1 MNGNGFHLRKIKL
14 LKHLPK
20 SLNQLTKIERHRHHP
35 LLHKLHKKHGISRKT
50 LLYVKEYG
58 PHSHVAMVIIKE
70 SLKVL
75 LLASLLSA
83 FGGFALEEIK
93 TLFVSIIPLVILL
106 PALNDMIGDYGT
118 IVSSRLSTMLHEGVV
133 QKKWW
138 QTPELKE
145 MFLQIA
151 IVSMITAAL
160 SSVIAMII
168 PVFTSGYDIA
178 LGNAVKIFV
187 ITIVDVAVLVSLL
200 FFTSIYAGLR
210 IYKKKEDPNNF
221 LIPITTS
228 IADFGNMAVLALL
241 VMLFF

>member
-1 MNGNGFHLRKIKL
+1 MNNFHLRKIKL

-20 SLNQLTKIERHRHHP
+20 PLNQLTKIERHRHHP
-35 LLHKLHKKHGISRKT
+35 LLHHLHKKHGISRKT

-58 PHSHVAMVIIKE
+58 PHSHIASVIIKE

-75 LLASLLSA
+75 LLASLISS
-83 FGGFALEEIK
+83 FGGFALENIK
-93 TLFVSIIPLVILL
+93 HAFIAILPLVVLL
-106 PALNDMIGDYGT
+106 PALNGMIGGYGT
-118 IVSSRLSTMLHEGVV
+118 ICSSRFSTLLLEGRV
-133 QKKWW
+133 KKRWW
-138 QTPELKE
+138 QTPELKGL
-145 MFLQIA
+145 FVQIA
-151 IVSMITAAL
+151 VVSMITAAL
-160 SSVIAMII
+160 SAVIAMII
-168 PVFTSGYDIA
+168 PVFTSGYDLA

-210 IYKKKEDPNNF
+210 IYRKKEDPNNF

-228 IADFGNMAVLALL
+228 IADFGNMIVLALL

>member
-1 MNGNGFHLRKIKL
+1 MSSFHLRKIKL
-14 LKHLPK
+14 LKRLPK
-20 SLNQLTKIERHRHHP
+20 ALQKLTTIERHRHHP
-35 LLHKLHKKHGISRKT
+35 LLHHLHKKHGISRKT

-58 PHSHVAMVIIKE
+58 PHSHVARVIIKE

-75 LLASLLSA
+75 LLASILSA

-138 QTPELKE
+138 QTAELKE
-145 MFLQIA
+145 LFVQIA
-151 IVSMITAAL
+151 IISMITAAL
-160 SSVIAMII
+160 SAVIAMII
-168 PVFTSGYDIA
+168 PVFTSGYEIA
-178 LGNAVKIFV
+178 FENAIKIFV
-187 ITIVDVAVLVSLL
+187 ITIIDVAVLVLLL
-200 FFTSIYAGLR
+200 FFTSVYAGLR
-210 IYKKKEDPNNF
+210 IYRKKEDPNNF

>member
-1 MNGNGFHLRKIKL
+1 MNGNGFHLKKIKL

-20 SLNQLTKIERHRHHP
+20 ALNQLTKIERHRHHP
-35 LLHKLHKKHGISRKT
+35 LLHKLHKKHGLTRKT
-50 LLYVKEYG
+50 LLYIKEYG
-58 PHSHVAMVIIKE
+58 PHSHVASVIIKE

-75 LLASLLSA
+75 LLASILSA
-83 FGGFALEEIK
+83 FGGFALEQIK
-93 TLFVSIIPLVILL
+93 TLFVSIIPLVVLL

-118 IVSSRLSTMLHEGVV
+118 IVSSRLSTMLHENVV

-145 MFLQIA
+145 LFVQIA
-151 IVSMITAAL
+151 VVSMITAAL
-160 SSVIAMII
+160 SAVIAMII
-168 PVFTSGYDIA
+168 PIFTSGYGLA
-178 LGNAVKIFV
+178 LGNAVKIFA
-187 ITIVDVAVLVSLL
+187 ITIIDVAVLVSLL